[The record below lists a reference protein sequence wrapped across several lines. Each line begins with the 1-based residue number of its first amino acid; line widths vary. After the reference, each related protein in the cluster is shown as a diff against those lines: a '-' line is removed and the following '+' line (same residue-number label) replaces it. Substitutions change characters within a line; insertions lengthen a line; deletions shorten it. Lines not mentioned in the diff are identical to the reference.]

1 MKKIFKFAAMA
12 FAAVALFA
20 SCDMLDNNQNDDQNQ
35 EPAALSVDGK
45 QWSVDFMYGG
55 MMEATLILDL
65 GVTTENMVT
74 IYVGG
79 DAFGGIYPM
88 MGGNY
93 TVTPT
98 DSTSGKIA
106 IVDPSD
112 PSAAELVFNY
122 SDLTETSVKLT
133 CAAEA
138 FAMENA
144 EAEAVEYNPEVE

>member
-1 MKKIFKFAAMA
+1 MKNIFKFAAML

-20 SCDMLDNNQNDDQNQ
+20 SCDNK
-35 EPAALSVDGK
+35 EEKPAALSIDGK
-45 QWSVDFMYGG
+45 QWSVSFMYGG

-65 GVTTENMVT
+65 GVTTENMAT

-79 DAFGGIYPM
+79 DALGGIYPM

-98 DSTSGKIA
+98 DATSGKIA
-106 IVDPSD
+106 IVDPYD

-122 SDLTETSVKLT
+122 SDLTEATVKLT

-144 EAEAVEYNPEVE
+144 EAEAVEYAPEVE